1 MRQVTQPTFTVDVL
15 DFKLTLK
22 ELTQQEWED
31 LMLKFGTSE
40 NSESKSYLQKLVSIV
55 RSNKNAVLPYI
66 LKIERLDG
74 TTIEGSV
81 EQIINKMSRAN
92 AKQVLDKV
100 SEQLVLSEEQVKN
113 SSSSLEQSTA
123 ASAGSVETPV
133 EKANESA
140 SISQAL

>member
-31 LMLKFGTSE
+31 LMLKLGSSE
-40 NSESKSYLQKLVSIV
+40 TIDTKSFFARLAGMV

-66 LKIERLDG
+66 IKIENLDG
-74 TTIEGSV
+74 APLEGTV
-81 EQIINKMSRAN
+81 EQIVNRMSRAR
-92 AKQVLDKV
+92 AKQVLEKAG
-100 SEQLVLSEEQVKN
+100 EQLVLSEDQVKN

-133 EKANESA
+133 GKASGSA
-140 SISQAL
+140 STSQAS